1 MRIRRPPGR
10 GPEAGRAAAVPGVR
24 GAGVQDGSVPGRTA
38 PQDGRGLGPGVR
50 AIGLVARNS
59 PDYYRRFAACMAE
72 GIAVVPLRSRED
84 RSRIEACGLT
94 AIEEAAPGHGW
105 FAPEGGLE
113 WGDAPALVAF
123 TSGTQGEP
131 KGVVQSRTNLA
142 DTIERLAGVM
152 QADASIREY
161 VGVPIFHAFGLARL
175 RLVARLGGRAYLPAE
190 GFDPREVARLLA
202 AGEINAV
209 SAVATMARTLL
220 RHRDLIAPAA
230 HRLRWMEIGS
240 QPIRPEE
247 KRALRALFP
256 NARIVEHYG
265 LTEASKSTFLV
276 ISEAPEAELV
286 TVGRPVGAVEVAIGA
301 GGRIRIRGPNV
312 ARTLI
317 VGGRQVPNVDAEGWF
332 ETGDIGRMQGANLCH
347 LGRADDVINA
357 GGLKISADL
366 LEAGIARALGIEGEV
381 TVARIPDA
389 LRGDGIL
396 VAVRRGCA
404 ATDDAIAAAA
414 LAVLAE
420 HGIRAAA
427 ALRLE
432 RVAEFPRTES
442 GKIRRKA
449 LAEAVLAADGGAA
462 ATASG
467 AGIGVGVGPGF
478 GPGLGPGPAP
488 ETPPETPPGAGF
500 GGRFG
505 GRVRAAL
512 GLAPAGG
519 ATGAATDGAAGGVRA
534 LYAAAFPRRTVG
546 PADSFASLGGDSL
559 GFVEISIGLERLL
572 GRLPGGWPEMSIAAL
587 EAIRPRAGLLRPVDT
602 TLLLRAVGILAIVA
616 GHFTSI
622 PTAVGGA
629 TFLLL
634 ALAGYNFARF
644 QLRTALDRDRV
655 RPLLVA
661 TARIAAPLV
670 VVAAAIGLRQGSPD
684 PLLLLGLGNF
694 EPAALR
700 RLDFWFVEVLVQ
712 ILLLVALAFALP
724 GLRRAARAAPFGVAL
739 GMLGAGV
746 AAALAGPLLWDTE
759 QYYDRMAHM
768 MLWLFA
774 LGWVLHA
781 ARAAPGAGWGAT
793 GGARAARI
801 GLAAGLALALP
812 LLVWGVGER
821 PFWVASGPLWIG
833 AGGLLVLAVERVALP
848 WPVNRLVCWIGGA
861 SLFIYLTHWTV
872 RGLWHRASPVRS
884 ELLDVAAA
892 VVAGVLVWLAWE
904 AAMRRLLG
912 LLGPRRPPPA

>member
-1 MRIRRPPGR
+1 V
-10 GPEAGRAAAVPGVR
+10 E
-24 GAGVQDGSVPGRTA
+24 DGSVPERTA
-38 PQDGRGLGPGVR
+38 PEDGRGLGPGVR
-50 AIGLVARNS
+50 AIGLVARNC
-59 PDYYRRFAACMAE
+59 PDYYRQFAACMAE

-84 RSRIEACGLT
+84 RHRIEACGLSE
-94 AIEEAAPGHGW
+94 IREPEPGHGW

-113 WGDAPALVAF
+113 WGDGPALVAF

-142 DTIERLAGVM
+142 DTTERLAGVM

-175 RLVARLGGRAYLPAE
+175 RLVARLGGRAYLPAQ

-220 RHRDLIAPAA
+220 RHRDLIAPHG

-276 ISEAPEAELV
+276 ISEAPEEELA
-286 TVGRPVGAVEVAIGA
+286 TVGRPVGAVEVAVGA
-301 GGRIRIRGPNV
+301 DGRIRIRGPNV

-317 VGGRQVPNVDAEGWF
+317 VGGRRVPNVDAEGWF

-381 TVARIPDA
+381 SVARIPDA

-396 VAVRRGCA
+396 VAVRRDCA
-404 ATDDAIAAAA
+404 AADAAIEARA

-420 HGIRAAA
+420 NGIQAAA

-432 RVAEFPRTES
+432 RVEDFPRTES

-449 LAEAVLAADGGAA
+449 LAEAVLGAAPAAPAPAPGTAAAPGAA
-462 ATASG
+462 AR
-467 AGIGVGVGPGF
+467 
-478 GPGLGPGPAP
+478 L
-488 ETPPETPPGAGF
+488 
-500 GGRFG
+500 GGRI
-505 GRVRAAL
+505 RAAL

-519 ATGAATDGAAGGVRA
+519 GAEGGAGGVRA
-534 LYAAAFPRRTVG
+534 VFAAAFPRREIG
-546 PADSFASLGGDSL
+546 PGDSFASLGGDSL
-559 GFVEISIGLERLL
+559 GFVEVSIGLERLL
-572 GRLPGGWPEMSIAAL
+572 GRLPEGWPEMRVAEL
-587 EAIRPRAGLLRPVDT
+587 EAIRPRAAVLHPVDT

-622 PTAVGGA
+622 PTAIGGA

-644 QLRTALDRDRV
+644 QLRTALAEDRI
-655 RPLLVA
+655 RPLLVS
-661 TARIAAPLV
+661 TARIALPLV
-670 VVAAAIGLRQGSPD
+670 AVAAAIGLRQGSPD

-712 ILLLVALAFALP
+712 ILLLLALAFALP
-724 GLRRAARAAPFGVAL
+724 GLRRAGRAAPLGLAL
-739 GMLGAGV
+739 GVLGAAL
-746 AAALAGPLLWDTE
+746 AAAFAGPLLWDTE

-774 LGWVLHA
+774 LGWVLHE
-781 ARAAPGAGWGAT
+781 ARAGTAGTAAGT
-793 GGARAARI
+793 GGRAGRI
-801 GLAAGLALALP
+801 ALGAALALAVP
-812 LLVWGVGER
+812 LLVWGVEDR
-821 PFWVASGPLWIG
+821 PFWVASGPVWVG
-833 AGGLLVLAVERVALP
+833 AGALLVLAVERVPVP
-848 WPVNRLVCWIGGA
+848 WPVNRLAYWIGGA

-872 RGLWHRASPVRS
+872 RGIWHRVTPVQS
-884 ELLDVAAA
+884 ELLDVAVA
-892 VVAGVLVWLAWE
+892 VVAGVLAWLAWE
-904 AAMRRLLG
+904 AGTRALLR
-912 LLGPRRPPPA
+912 LLGPRAAARA